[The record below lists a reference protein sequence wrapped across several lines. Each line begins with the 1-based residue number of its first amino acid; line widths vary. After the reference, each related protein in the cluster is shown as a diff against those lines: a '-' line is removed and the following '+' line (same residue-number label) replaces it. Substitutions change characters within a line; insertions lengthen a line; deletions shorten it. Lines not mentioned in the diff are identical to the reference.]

1 MEHATYLKTG
11 WPFLPNI
18 GENGAKMTDITYLT
32 DIQESLIILF
42 STLPGERVGH
52 PLYGCDLLQYMFKP
66 INNSLLSEMD
76 NTITTAITLY
86 ETRINIIDLVIQVN
100 NVNYNQIDIEL
111 IYQISTTSSRYN
123 MTIPFYIMEGFAE
136 I

>member
-1 MEHATYLKTG
+1 MEQINFLKTG
-11 WPFLPNI
+11 WPFLPVI
-18 GENGAKMTDITYLT
+18 GENGARMNDLTYDMDIY
-32 DIQESLIILF
+32 ESLKILF
-42 STLPGERVGH
+42 STLPGERIAH
-52 PLYGCDLLQYMFKP
+52 PLYGCDLLQFMFKP
-66 INNSLLSEMD
+66 INNSLLSQMD
-76 NTITTAITLY
+76 NTIVTAITLY

-100 NVNYNQIDIEL
+100 GDQYNRIDIEL